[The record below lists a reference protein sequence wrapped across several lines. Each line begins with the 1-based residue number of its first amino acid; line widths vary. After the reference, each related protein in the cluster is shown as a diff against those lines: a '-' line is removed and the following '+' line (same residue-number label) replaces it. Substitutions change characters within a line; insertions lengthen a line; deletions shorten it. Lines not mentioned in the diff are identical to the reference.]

1 MSEGHFTRYA
11 ARGERGEQ
19 RNGVEGSEAQEPRWR
34 GEDVRQNLATAE
46 QLLHLLTTYALAVN
60 HLRHLQLLPRCK
72 HNRLHA
78 ALVAQAAAEVDDLT
92 LLHLLPPTS
101 AEQESPVPGVT
112 HIQSSNQPA
121 DAEIVAPRAS

>member
-1 MSEGHFTRYA
+1 VK
-11 ARGERGEQ
+11 
-19 RNGVEGSEAQEPRWR
+19 RNKASADE
-34 GEDVRQNLATAE
+34 
-46 QLLHLLTTYALAVN
+46 LLHLLTTYALAVN

-112 HIQSSNQPA
+112 DIAALDQRSDPLVF
-121 DAEIVAPRAS
+121 VALRS